1 MSRLMLLLQRKSLLV
16 ATISVL
22 SVLIVPPGYAQ
33 IARVELHPFQSTTL
47 TDQEFLTGQKEGK
60 PIVIAGELR
69 IPKPGADRLP
79 TVVLLHGS
87 GGVGGLI
94 DDWAQWFNAMGV
106 ATFVIDSFTARGI
119 VSTQNDQA
127 QLGRLAMIIDA
138 YRALAVLAKHP
149 RIDPERIALMGSSR
163 GAQATLYA
171 SLVRFQRMHGPTGA
185 AFAAYI
191 PFYPD
196 CRTSFLTDSD
206 VSNKPIRIFHGLA
219 DDYNPLDA
227 CRPYVERL
235 RKAGKDIQLTEY
247 ADAHHVFDGRAFQK
261 PVTLPKAQT
270 TRRCRLEEVADGRII
285 NSQTK
290 QTFTYNDPCVEYG
303 PTLAFNAQAYSEV
316 QKALTEIMSAMLK
329 PK

>member
-1 MSRLMLLLQRKSLLV
+1 MLQCQSRWLFV
-16 ATISVL
+16 AIVSVL
-22 SVLIVPPGYAQ
+22 WVLIPLPGNAQ

-69 IPKPGADRLP
+69 IPRPGTDRLP

-138 YRALAVLAKHP
+138 YRALALLAKHP
-149 RIDPERIALMGSSR
+149 RIDPEKIVLMGSSR

-171 SLVRFQRMHGPTGA
+171 SLTRFQRTHGPGGTT
-185 AFAAYI
+185 FAAYI
-191 PFYPD
+191 AFYPD
-196 CRTSFLTDSD
+196 CRTTFLNDDD
-206 VSNKPIRIFHGLA
+206 VSNKPIRVFHGLA
-219 DDYNPLDA
+219 DDYNPVDA
-227 CRPYVERL
+227 CRSYVDRL
-235 RKAGKDIQLTEY
+235 RKAGKDAGLTEY
-247 ADAHHVFDGRAFQK
+247 AGAHHVFDGRAFQK

-270 TRRCRLEEVADGRII
+270 TRQCRLEEAADGRII

-290 QTFTYNDPCVEYG
+290 LTFTYNDPCIEYG
-303 PTLAFNAQAYSEV
+303 PTLAYNAQAHSEA
-316 QKALTEIMSAMLK
+316 QRALTELMSAMRK
-329 PK
+329 PKQ